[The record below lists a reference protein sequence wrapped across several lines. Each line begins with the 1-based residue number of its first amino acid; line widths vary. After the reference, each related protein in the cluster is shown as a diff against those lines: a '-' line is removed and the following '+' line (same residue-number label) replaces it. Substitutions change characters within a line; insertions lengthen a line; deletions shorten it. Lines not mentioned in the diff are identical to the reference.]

1 MAVPGLAGA
10 VEAAEDGSP
19 TVADV
24 GAEPVGLGL
33 EAVTR
38 TVMPVERAGPG
49 VAEPAGEPVAAVLP
63 DCVAAVATGV
73 PAVVAALGAEEAVVE
88 VVVPGLGAEVVV
100 EAVSGEVG
108 FAQWP

>member
-38 TVMPVERAGPG
+38 AVVPVERAGPG
-49 VAEPAGEPVAAVLP
+49 VAEPAG
-63 DCVAAVATGV
+63 
-73 PAVVAALGAEEAVVE
+73 
-88 VVVPGLGAEVVV
+88 
-100 EAVSGEVG
+100 
-108 FAQWP
+108 